1 MKHIKINTFHVGS
14 DCYSEISGIK
24 DGKKRVFA
32 RAKVVTTE
40 DSKGEAERLATI
52 IVTKRALDQLDKL
65 PLPPTA
71 RASLELV
78 HMLVKARYDS
88 LTGVEGA
95 ESRAKAAIQ
104 AAKNSPIKAV
114 RAVAAGI
121 QEFLK

>member
-1 MKHIKINTFHVGS
+1 MEHLKLNTYHIGS
-14 DCYSEISGIK
+14 NCYGELCGIK

-32 RAKVVTTE
+32 RAKVKTNE
-40 DSKGEAERLATI
+40 DSREEAERLATI
-52 IVTKRALDQLDKL
+52 IVTQRALEKLDSL

-71 RASLELV
+71 KASLELV
-78 HMLVKARYDS
+78 QVLVSARYDAM
-88 LTGVEGA
+88 LGKEGA
-95 ESRAKAAIQ
+95 SERAKAAIQ